1 MILENLQVDLLA
13 LHQDLIPTVAQW
25 YLSAFGSNETTLEK
39 CENALRNRLNTDSLD
54 CCFLAF
60 TESEVVGTVSLTA
73 NDIPTKPTLAPCVTQ
88 LFVSEKY
95 RHQNIGQNLVEFAEH
110 KLRDMGF
117 QKAYLYTTNKT
128 IHEWYTKLGWKIIGE
143 GTLYDIDIKIMERG
157 L

>member
-13 LHQDLIPTVAQW
+13 HHQDLIPIIAQW
-25 YLSAFGSNETTLEK
+25 YLSAFGRNETTLEK
-39 CENALRNRLNTDSLD
+39 CVDTLRNRLNTDSLD

-60 TESEVVGTVSLTA
+60 IEGKVVGTVSLTA
-73 NDIPTKPTLAPCVTQ
+73 NDIPTKPTLTPCVTQ

-95 RHQNIGQNLVEFAEH
+95 RHKNIGQSLVEFAEH

-128 IHEWYTKLGWKIIGE
+128 IHEWYQQLGWKIIGE
-143 GTLYDIDIKIMERG
+143 GTVHDINIKIMERG

>member
-1 MILENLQVDLLA
+1 MMLENLQIESLA
-13 LHQDLIPTVAQW
+13 LHQDLIPIVAQW

-39 CENALRNRLNTDSLD
+39 CENALRNRLNTNSLD

-60 TESEVVGTVSLTA
+60 IEGEVVGTVSLTA
-73 NDIPTKPTLAPCVTQ
+73 NDIPTKPTLSPCVTQ

-95 RHQNIGQNLVEFAEH
+95 RHKHVGQSLVEFAER

-117 QKAYLYTTNKT
+117 KKAYLYTTNKT
-128 IHEWYTKLGWKIIGE
+128 IHEWYAKLGWKIIG
-143 GTLYDIDIKIMERG
+143 GDTVYDIDIKIMKRE

>member
-1 MILENLQVDLLA
+1 MKSELRIKSLVH
-13 LHQDLIPTVAQW
+13 HQDLIPIVAQW
-25 YLSAFGSNETTLEK
+25 YLSAFGSNETSLEK
-39 CENALRNRLNTDSLD
+39 CENALRNRLNADSLD

-60 TESEVVGTVSLTA
+60 IEDKVVGTVSLTA
-73 NDIPTKPTLAPCVTQ
+73 NDIPTKTELSPCVTQ

-95 RHQNIGQNLVEFAEH
+95 RHKYIGQSLVEFAER

-128 IHEWYTKLGWKIIGE
+128 IHEWYAKLGWKIIG
-143 GTLYDIDIKIMERG
+143 GDTVHNIDIKIMERE